1 MAKVAMTDARWLRIK
16 ELFEAALEV
25 RRVALPAWLDDR
37 CAHDADLRRELET
50 LIAAHDRAGAFI
62 EAPAIATAGAAD
74 AVASATA
81 PPVLPTMIG
90 RRLGSY
96 RITGELG
103 RGGMGV
109 VYLAERDDQ
118 AFHKQVAIKVLG
130 GGGGHPA
137 LAERFDA
144 ERRILASLEHPNIAC
159 LLDAGTDHG
168 GTPFVVMEYVE
179 GVAIDAYARGHRL
192 SIRQRLE
199 LFCTVCDAVQ
209 YSHQRLVVHR
219 DIKPGNILVTPEG
232 VPKLLDFGI
241 AKLLDPLM
249 ADGQRTRTEFRAL
262 TPESASP
269 EQVRGE
275 PVTVSSD
282 VYSLGVLLYRL
293 LTDRS
298 PYRRTPTTEAE
309 IVRAVCEENPSKPSD
324 VVAAGRTDGGVDREP
339 AGSAPSPAG
348 STASRR
354 ELAGDLDLITIKALR
369 KEAERRYTS
378 VERLADDV
386 RQYLRGDPVEAAPDS
401 WRYRA
406 GKFMRRHRV
415 GLAASAALLVT
426 MIAGAGATLWEARV
440 ARIERARAERRF
452 SDVRSLAK
460 SVIFELHDAIAPL
473 PGSTAAR
480 ELLIRRALSYL
491 DSLAAEA
498 GSDVSLQRE
507 LAEAYARIGEVQGGV
522 GRANLGRATAS
533 LDSYR
538 KSLALRERIATLM
551 PSDPGALDEVAR
563 AHRPVGALLDRMG
576 EGKASLEH
584 FQKAVAIHEQLLASR
599 PGDAQLQVALAA
611 SYQGMGDTLATLED
625 WPRVLELRQ
634 RALPLFRQAAQSA
647 PQSAESQRSLALANK
662 RLGAIEAKL
671 KRYPEGLEAYRQALA
686 IDEARLAADPNNSE
700 AQSDV
705 AFGVSDV
712 AFILW
717 QTGDRHAALEQYE
730 RARAIREDLA
740 GADPNDTRAGFALST
755 TLTRIGMLNWELGD
769 TAQALARHR
778 RALALLENLARDN
791 TADARIE
798 QALADSFATIGM
810 GYAELDKQ
818 GKMAGACREARPF
831 LARGLNL
838 FTDLD
843 KRGLARGSAET
854 MARLETE
861 LARCSPATR

>member
-1 MAKVAMTDARWLRIK
+1 MAEVPMSDARWLRIK
-16 ELFEAALEV
+16 DLFDAALEV
-25 RRVALPAWLDDR
+25 GREALPAWLDDR
-37 CAHDADLRRELET
+37 CGHDADLRHELET
-50 LIAAHDRAGAFI
+50 LIVSHDRAGAFI
-62 EAPAIATAGAAD
+62 EAPAMATAGAAD
-74 AVASATA
+74 AIVSATA
-81 PPVLPTMIG
+81 SRALPPMIG

-109 VYLAERDDQ
+109 VYLAERDDET
-118 AFHKQVAIKVLG
+118 FRKQVAIKVLG
-130 GGGGHPA
+130 GGVHPA

-144 ERRILASLEHPNIAC
+144 ERRILASLEHPNIAR
-159 LLDAGTDHG
+159 LLDAGRDDF

-179 GVAIDAYARGHRL
+179 GVKIDAYARGHRL
-192 SIRQRLE
+192 STRHRLE

-241 AKLLDPLM
+241 AKLLDPLV
-249 ADGQRTRTEFRAL
+249 ADAQRTQTEFRAL

-275 PVTVSSD
+275 PVTVASD

-298 PYRRTPTTEAE
+298 PYRRTPTTDVE
-309 IVRAVCEENPSKPSD
+309 IVRAVCEEIPAKPSD
-324 VVAAGRTDGGVDREP
+324 AMAVARADGGADSEP
-339 AGSAPSPAG
+339 AGSVPSPAL

-369 KEAERRYTS
+369 KEPERRYAS

-386 RQYLRGDPVEAAPDS
+386 RRYLRGDPVEAAPDS

-406 GKFMRRHRV
+406 GKFIRRHPA

-426 MIAGAGATLWEARV
+426 MIAGAGATLWEARA

-480 ELLIRRALSYL
+480 ELLVRRALSYL
-491 DSLAAEA
+491 DGLAAEA

-507 LAEAYARIGEVQGGV
+507 LAEAYARMGEVQGGV
-522 GRANLGRATAS
+522 GRANLGLATAS

-538 KSLALRERIATLM
+538 KSLALCEHIATLM
-551 PSDPGALDEVAR
+551 PSDPSALDAVAR
-563 AHRPVGALLDRMG
+563 AHVPVGALLDRMG

-584 FQKAVAIHEQLLASR
+584 FQKAVAIHEWLLASR

-625 WPRVLELRQ
+625 WPRVLGLRQ
-634 RALPLFRQAAQSA
+634 RALPLFRQAAQRA
-647 PQSAESQRSLALANK
+647 PQSGELQRSLALANK
-662 RLGAIEAKL
+662 RLGAIEARL
-671 KRYPEGLEAYRQALA
+671 KRYPEGLEAYRQALSV
-686 IDEARLAADPNNSE
+686 DEARLATEPHNSE

-705 AFGVSDV
+705 AIDVSDI

-717 QTGDRHAALEQYE
+717 RSGDRRVALEQYE
-730 RARAIREDLA
+730 RARAIREELVR
-740 GADPNDTRAGFALST
+740 ADPNDTRARFALSA
-755 TLTRIGMLNWELGD
+755 TLTRTGLLFWELGD
-769 TAQALARHR
+769 AAQALARHR
-778 RALALLENLARDN
+778 QALGLLERLTKGNPTD
-791 TADARIE
+791 TQME
-798 QALADSFATIGM
+798 QALADSLSTIGV

-818 GKMAGACREARPF
+818 GKMAGACREAIPF
-831 LARGLNL
+831 LARSLTV
-838 FTDLD
+838 FRDLA
-843 KRGLARGSAET
+843 KRGLARGSAGTVARVET
-854 MARLETE
+854 D
-861 LARCSPATR
+861 LARCSPTTR

>member
-1 MAKVAMTDARWLRIK
+1 MTDARWLRIK
-16 ELFEAALEV
+16 ELFDAALEV
-25 RRVALPAWLDDR
+25 RREALPVWLDDR
-37 CAHDADLRRELET
+37 CAQDADLRRELET
-50 LIAAHDRAGAFI
+50 LIASHDRAGAFI

-81 PPVLPTMIG
+81 PRPRPTMIG

-96 RITGELG
+96 RITAELG

-109 VYLAERDDQ
+109 VYLAERDDE
-118 AFHKQVAIKVLG
+118 AFRKQVAVKVLRG
-130 GGGGHPA
+130 GIHPA

-144 ERRILASLEHPNIAC
+144 ERRILASLEHPNIAG
-159 LLDAGTDHG
+159 LLDAGTDDA

-179 GVAIDAYARGHRL
+179 GVAIDAYAREHRL

-219 DIKPGNILVTPEG
+219 DIKPGNILVTPDG

-241 AKLLDPLM
+241 AKLLDPLV

-275 PVTVSSD
+275 PVTVASD

-298 PYRRTPTTEAE
+298 PYRRTPTTDVE
-309 IVRAVCEENPSKPSD
+309 IVRAVCEEIPPKPSD
-324 VVAAGRTDGGVDREP
+324 AAEAARTGGGMDSEP
-339 AGSAPSPAG
+339 AGSASPPAS
-348 STASRR
+348 STPSRR
-354 ELAGDLDLITIKALR
+354 QLAGDLDLITIKALR
-369 KEAERRYTS
+369 KEPERRYAS
-378 VERLADDV
+378 VERFADDL
-386 RQYLRGDPVEAAPDS
+386 RRYLRGDPVDAAPDL

-406 GKFMRRHRV
+406 GKFIRRHRV
-415 GLAASAALLVT
+415 GLAASAALIAT
-426 MIAGAGATLWEARV
+426 MIAGAGATLFEART

-480 ELLIRRALSYL
+480 ELLVRRALSYL

-498 GSDVSLQRE
+498 GSDVSIQRE

-533 LDSYR
+533 LESYR
-538 KSLALRERIATLM
+538 KSLALRERIATLTPAD
-551 PSDPGALDEVAR
+551 PSALDEVAR

-584 FQKAVAIHEQLLASR
+584 FQTAVAIHERLLASR
-599 PGDAQLQVALAA
+599 PDDAQLQVALAG
-611 SYQGMGDTLATLED
+611 SYQGLGDTLATLED
-625 WPRVLELRQ
+625 WPRVLDLRQ
-634 RALPLFRQAAQSA
+634 RALPLLRQAAQRE
-647 PQSAESQRSLALANK
+647 PQSAEIQRSLALANK

-671 KRYPEGLEAYRQALA
+671 KRYPEGLEAYREALTV
-686 IDEARLAADPNNSE
+686 DEARLAIDPRSSE

-705 AFGVSDV
+705 AVDLSDV

-717 QTGDRHAALEQYE
+717 RTGDRRAALEQYE
-730 RARAIREDLA
+730 RARAVREELVR
-740 GADPNDTRAGFALST
+740 ADPNDTRSRSALAT
-755 TLTRIGMLNWELGD
+755 TLTRTGLLNWELGD
-769 TAQALARHR
+769 TAQALARHKQ
-778 RALALLENLARDN
+778 ALAILESLTRDN
-791 TADARIE
+791 PTDTQLE
-798 QALADSFATIGM
+798 QALADSLATIGV
-810 GYAELDKQ
+810 GYAELDKL

-831 LARGLNL
+831 LARGLNMYRGL
-838 FTDLD
+838 E
-843 KRGLARGSAET
+843 KRSLARGSAGT
-854 MARLETE
+854 VARLESD
-861 LARCSPATR
+861 LVRCKPASR

>member
-1 MAKVAMTDARWLRIK
+1 
-16 ELFEAALEV
+16 
-25 RRVALPAWLDDR
+25 
-37 CAHDADLRRELET
+37 LET
-50 LIAAHDRAGAFI
+50 LIASHDRAGAFI

-81 PPVLPTMIG
+81 PRSRPTMIG

-96 RITGELG
+96 RITAELG

-109 VYLAERDDQ
+109 VYLAERDDE
-118 AFHKQVAIKVLG
+118 AFHKQVAVKVLRG
-130 GGGGHPA
+130 GVHPT

-159 LLDAGTDHG
+159 LLDAGTDED

-179 GVAIDAYARGHRL
+179 GVAIDAYAREHRL

-199 LFCTVCDAVQ
+199 LFCIVCDAVQ

-219 DIKPGNILVTPEG
+219 DIKPGNILVTPDG

-241 AKLLDPLM
+241 AKLLDPLV

-275 PVTVSSD
+275 PVTVASD

-298 PYRRTPTTEAE
+298 PYRRTPTTDIE
-309 IVRAVCEENPSKPSD
+309 IVRAVCEEIPPKPSD
-324 VVAAGRTDGGVDREP
+324 AAEAGPADGEP
-339 AGSAPSPAG
+339 AGSAPSSAG
-348 STASRR
+348 STPSRR
-354 ELAGDLDLITIKALR
+354 QLAGDLDLITIKALR
-369 KEAERRYTS
+369 KEPERRYTS
-378 VERLADDV
+378 VERLADDL
-386 RQYLRGDPVEAAPDS
+386 RRYLRGDPVDAAPDS

-406 GKFMRRHRV
+406 GKFIRRHRI

-426 MIAGAGATLWEARV
+426 ITAGTGATLWEART
-440 ARIERARAERRF
+440 ASIERARAERRF
-452 SDVRSLAK
+452 NDVRSLAK

-480 ELLIRRALSYL
+480 ELLVRRALSYL

-507 LAEAYARIGEVQGGV
+507 LAEAYARVGEVQGGV

-533 LDSYR
+533 LESYR
-538 KSLALRERIATLM
+538 KSLALRERIATLT
-551 PSDPGALDEVAR
+551 PSDPRALDEVAR

-584 FQKAVAIHEQLLASR
+584 FQTAVAIHERLLASR
-599 PGDAQLQVALAA
+599 PGDAQLQMALAG
-611 SYQGMGDTLATLED
+611 SYQGLGDTLATLED
-625 WPRVLELRQ
+625 WPRVLDLRQ
-634 RALPLFRQAAQSA
+634 RALPLLRQAAQRA
-647 PQSAESQRSLALANK
+647 PDSSEIQRSLALANK

-686 IDEARLAADPNNSE
+686 VDEARLAVDPRSSE
-700 AQSDV
+700 AQADV
-705 AFGVSDV
+705 AIDLSDV

-717 QTGDRHAALEQYE
+717 KTGDRRAALEQYE
-730 RARAIREDLA
+730 RARAIREELVR
-740 GADPNDTRAGFALST
+740 ADAKDTRARLALST
-755 TLTRIGMLNWELGD
+755 TLTRTGLLYWELDD

-778 RALALLENLARDN
+778 QALALLERLTRDN
-791 TADARIE
+791 PADTQIE
-798 QALADSFATIGM
+798 QALADSLATIGV
-810 GYAELDKQ
+810 GYAELDKL
-818 GKMAGACREARPF
+818 GKMTGGCREARPF
-831 LARGLNL
+831 LALGLNMFSGL
-838 FTDLD
+838 E
-843 KRGLARGSAET
+843 KRGLARGSAGT
-854 MARLETE
+854 VARLESD
-861 LARCSPATR
+861 LVRCSPATR